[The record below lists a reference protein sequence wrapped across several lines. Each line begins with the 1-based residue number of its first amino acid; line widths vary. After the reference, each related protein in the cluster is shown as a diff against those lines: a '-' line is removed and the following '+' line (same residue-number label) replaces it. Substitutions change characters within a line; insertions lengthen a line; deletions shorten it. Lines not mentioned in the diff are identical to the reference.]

1 MSEFVDFLT
10 EVFVLFGPIQTRK
23 MFGGYGVYRDGIMFA
38 LVADDSLYL
47 KADATI
53 AHYFESLGL
62 GQFEYDKG
70 GKVVKMSYYLAPAE
84 IFDDPEQAA
93 IWARRSL
100 EVAVGGKNTLGGR
113 KK

>member
-1 MSEFVDFLT
+1 MTQFVDFLT
-10 EVFVLFGPIQTRK
+10 EVFARFGPIQTRK

-38 LVADDSLYL
+38 LVADDGLYL

-53 AHYFESLGL
+53 AHYFHSLGL
-62 GQFEYDKG
+62 GQFGYEKG
-70 GKVVKMSYYLAPAE
+70 GRVVKMSYYLAPAE

-100 EVAVGGKNTLGGR
+100 EVAVRGKNKPGGR